1 MDENFQFKQ
10 TNSQINPTIQSEI
23 KPKKNGFKKF
33 FNKRNLPKT
42 SAILIVVGI
51 LIIIGAVL
59 WGRSSFSRSKVELS
73 IKVPDNI
80 ASGEEVVL
88 TVSYVNN
95 NRVALNDTHL
105 RMNYPQGTFSLDG
118 KELFQEDKNLGTIG
132 KKAQGEES
140 FKVRFL
146 GEKGNT
152 KNITARLE
160 YRPENINSKF
170 ENSVS
175 AKAEINTVLIGIHIE
190 GSEKAVA
197 GKEVAYAIEYENK
210 TEETVNNLRIK
221 LEYPDDFSFKNADPA
236 PKSKDETNIWEISS
250 LKPGEK
256 KTINLNGV
264 LNGQEMENKIIR
276 GYIGRIEDDNFLQY
290 SQSEFVTQI
299 SPAPILLTVSINGI
313 ENDCKIDSGQ
323 ALSYKINFKNN
334 TDVALSELILEVQLR
349 DSIFDV
355 RDIDLGG
362 KGFFD
367 SRANTITWS
376 GADISALTLLE
387 PNQSGE
393 VNFSIKIKKDLPIFN
408 FNDKNFTAS
417 IIAEIQTLTV
427 PAKFAGTELKFE
439 NELSCKINS
448 RLGLTTKVYYNE
460 PSQGIY
466 NTGPI
471 PPRVD
476 NLTTYTVH
484 WQITNVS
491 NDLDGARVKTVLP
504 QGINWTNYQINKSNK
519 GLVSYNER
527 TKEVIWDI
535 GKIPAGI
542 GVTMPIYELI
552 FQIGLTPSVNQ
563 IGQSPM
569 LINESIAE
577 GRDVFTNNN
586 LTATNSSVNTSIPD
600 DPGIGYS
607 GGRVVE

>member
-23 KPKKNGFKKF
+23 KPKENGFKKF

-42 SAILIVVGI
+42 SAILIIVGI

-59 WGRSSFSRSKVELS
+59 WGRSSFSRSKVDLS
-73 IKVPDNI
+73 IKVPNNI
-80 ASGEEVVL
+80 ASGEEVIL
-88 TVSYVNN
+88 TIEYKNN

-256 KTINLNGV
+256 KTIDLNGV

-276 GYIGRIEDDNFLQY
+276 GYIGWIEDDNFLQY

-299 SPAPILLTVSINGI
+299 SPAPILLAVSINGI

-323 ALSYKINFKNN
+323 VLSYKINFKNN

-417 IIAEIQTLTV
+417 IIVEIQTLTV

-563 IGQSPM
+563 IGQSPV